1 MFTGIIEATGKVKSL
16 QKEGSNIHIKIES
29 DIGSQLRIDQSV
41 SHQGVC
47 LTVVE
52 VNGNEHTVTAV
63 EETLLKTN
71 LGQLKPGLSVNLER
85 CLKSD
90 GRFDG
95 HVVQGHVDC
104 MGEVKAIREKDGS
117 WEFDFVYPL
126 ANSELIVEKGSITV
140 NGVSLTC
147 FNCQQNRFTVAI
159 IPFTYE
165 HTTFSSLS
173 VGQKVNLEFDV
184 IGKYVKRM
192 LQGRGLA

>member
-117 WEFDFVYPL
+117 WEFDFEYPL

-184 IGKYVKRM
+184 IGKYVKRL